1 MGNESSRNNN
11 LHFRSESY
19 LKQQFLKKT
28 SGLLV
33 ALLIISSMLPVIA
46 LASNVF
52 FKNVVY
58 QNGTVTGQVYVS
70 KSVYSDVYDN
80 SFVLNF
86 QGSNGVLTVGKAT
99 YSVSDDTYS
108 YYNFSVGVTGATY
121 LDYNAFQNSVG
132 AVSNDVYEYQSVTQ
146 RVYDTTPSGGGSYFP
161 PVSSGN
167 TNISASQITNAFANG
182 DSEVTFEIS
191 GESATLP
198 ASALVNAP
206 EGAIVTIENVSGSY
220 SLPVDAIDF
229 EAVADEL
236 DVAVDAL
243 DIVVTI
249 AEVTGETAEELSEA
263 ANGSNLAAVV
273 FSVEAEA
280 GNETVAITDFGS
292 TYVERTINVDADAS
306 ATSVLYDPATGEFSF
321 IPATFADGV
330 ATLKSTTNS
339 IYAVLELDNSFADVI
354 GHWAQSYVET
364 LANKLII
371 EGYEDGSFGPEGE
384 ITRAEFATLVV
395 RALGLN
401 GKVAPDA
408 PFSDVSTSDWFE
420 GAVALAADAGIVNGF
435 EDGTFRPNEVI
446 TREQLAAMVVRA
458 SAFAGTDL
466 SVEASVEVLA
476 AFSDA
481 DSIVWADAEIA
492 AAVEAGIVQGYEDG
506 TFRAGN
512 TATRAEASTMIN
524 RFLVNAD
531 FINE

>member
-1 MGNESSRNNN
+1 MKPSLMR
-11 LHFRSESY
+11 
-19 LKQQFLKKT
+19 KV
-28 SGLLV
+28 SGLL
-33 ALLIISSMLPVIA
+33 ATMLLVSAMLPIIA

-58 QNGTVTGQVYVS
+58 QNGTVSGQVYVS
-70 KSVYSDVYDN
+70 KSVYGDVYGN
-80 SFVLNF
+80 AFELSFL
-86 QGSNGVLTVGKAT
+86 SNTGATTVGKAT
-99 YSVSDDTYS
+99 YTSSDNTYS
-108 YYNFSVGVTGATY
+108 YYNFNVAVTGATY
-121 LDYNAFQNSVG
+121 LDYRAFQTSAISVNNG
-132 AVSNDVYEYQSVTQ
+132 VYEYQSVTQ
-146 RVYDTTPSGGGSYFP
+146 RVYDSTPRGGGGGFFP
-161 PVSSGN
+161 PVAGGN
-167 TNISASQITNAFANG
+167 TNISASQISNAFANG
-182 DSEVTFEIS
+182 KTEVTFEIN
-191 GESATLP
+191 GTSATLP

-206 EGAIVTIENVSGSY
+206 EGAVVTIKNATGSY
-220 SLPVDAIDF
+220 SLPVDTIDF
-229 EAVADEL
+229 EALADEL
-236 DVAVDAL
+236 GVAVNAL

-263 ANGSNLAAVV
+263 AGGTDAAAVE
-273 FSVEAEA
+273 FSVEAKA

-306 ATSVLYDPATGEFSF
+306 ATGVLYDPATGTFSF

-339 IYAVLELDNSFADVI
+339 IYAVLELDNSFADVD

-364 LANKLII
+364 LANKLIV
-371 EGYEDGSFGPEGE
+371 EGYEDGSFGPDGE

-401 GKVAPDA
+401 GKAAPDA

-466 SVEASVEVLA
+466 SVEASAEVLA

-492 AAVEAGIVQGYEDG
+492 AAVEAGIVEGYEDG